1 MIYSTHLKQSAT
13 NQLSFPLNFDPES
26 YGLLTFGFYQDG
38 RCVAKYTSADTDYV
52 DLTNNGEVRIYM
64 TGSVSK
70 RFGPQRVS
78 FEITAWEDDHSLL
91 LIEMPL
97 TVDICRSNERNSI
110 VDVDDTE
117 ITDERV
123 LAQLERLAYKYIP
136 SNVNQITDYL
146 QQQITALEARVAALE
161 DNS

>member
-1 MIYSTHLKQSAT
+1 MSYSTNIKQSAA
-13 NQLSFPLNFDPES
+13 NQLVFPIDFDPAS
-26 YGLLTFGFYQDG
+26 YDLLTFGFYQDG

-52 DLTNNGEVRIYM
+52 DLTNDGEVHIYM
-64 TGSVSK
+64 LGTVSK

-78 FEITAWEDDHSLL
+78 LEMSTWENDQNIL

-97 TVDICRSNERNSI
+97 TVDVCISNERNSI

-123 LAQLERLAYKYIP
+123 RAQLERIAYKYIP
-136 SNVNQITDYL
+136 SNVNQTTNYL

-161 DNS
+161 DNG